1 MSEND
6 QPQEP
11 LNTRISD
18 DTGGVENPSNAR
30 GDATTSEGQTWQ
42 INDFGDLLNL
52 GELDRYLPVEIQHIL
67 ALSYAFRSV
76 MPTFYQMYA
85 NAFQDKH
92 EISIKKFPQSFIE
105 SNPTIRLISISYPS
119 ILTPNHNA

>member
-85 NAFQDKH
+85 NAFQDIHVQSSARDHDFRTMPYGK
-92 EISIKKFPQSFIE
+92 EIYGSMLSP
-105 SNPTIRLISISYPS
+105 L
-119 ILTPNHNA
+119 